1 MPDNK
6 DDIFN
11 RELVQQLASSSLRE
25 QRARR
30 RWSVFFKFLFFT
42 YLITVTV
49 FYYQADSSRD
59 RHDDG
64 KHAAI
69 IAINGTITAEGDNSS
84 DNINSLLRNAFNNEH
99 AEGIIL
105 AINSPGGSAVESN
118 RIYNE
123 IRRLRKKHPEKPLIA
138 VAGDFCASGGYFI
151 AAAADNIYADPASI
165 IGSIGVIFS
174 GFGFVGAMEK
184 LGVERRVVTA
194 GSNKNLLD
202 PFLPQ
207 NADDE
212 KIIDTLLQDVHALF
226 KNAVI
231 EGRGDRLTNDSRLFD
246 GTLFSGQSSVELGL
260 IDGFNDT
267 GGVARDIIGVD
278 NIIYYQ
284 QRDWVSHFIGKFN
297 KILAPTYSSGVRAS
311 VGH

>member
-49 FYYQADSSRD
+49 FYYQAGSSRD
-59 RHDDG
+59 HHDDG

-123 IRRLRKKHPEKPLIA
+123 IRRLRKKHPE
-138 VAGDFCASGGYFI
+138 
-151 AAAADNIYADPASI
+151 
-165 IGSIGVIFS
+165 
-174 GFGFVGAMEK
+174 
-184 LGVERRVVTA
+184 
-194 GSNKNLLD
+194 
-202 PFLPQ
+202 
-207 NADDE
+207 
-212 KIIDTLLQDVHALF
+212 
-226 KNAVI
+226 
-231 EGRGDRLTNDSRLFD
+231 
-246 GTLFSGQSSVELGL
+246 
-260 IDGFNDT
+260 
-267 GGVARDIIGVD
+267 
-278 NIIYYQ
+278 
-284 QRDWVSHFIGKFN
+284 
-297 KILAPTYSSGVRAS
+297 
-311 VGH
+311 